1 MSNRESIMMKPSH
14 WLVLASAVAGSAVAC
29 ALYVLRHSESPRT
42 AGAAPSQGRSPLV
55 ASGSSVAPD
64 GFADKAGQRERPAA
78 ANRRAQASAPHHE
91 AEPRK
96 IVGTPPRSGLGVVSE
111 AQWLDR
117 AAKVETE
124 ANHELSR
131 MTQLLDLDSSQ
142 QDQLFAMFA
151 RRSSSWLPG
160 MQPSRDSLGGGE
172 AAVAGDISS
181 EADDVMAYLN
191 PDQQQTLIEDEMDRQ
206 AWWEEVLPQLLP
218 PQLQDG
224 TNLEVPSGDV
234 DPAPDTKP
242 FEGGEM
248 LLEE

>member
-1 MSNRESIMMKPSH
+1 M
-14 WLVLASAVAGSAVAC
+14 
-29 ALYVLRHSESPRT
+29 
-42 AGAAPSQGRSPLV
+42 AP
-55 ASGSSVAPD
+55 GSSVVPD
-64 GFADKAGQRERPAA
+64 GFAGKAEQRNRPAA
-78 ANRRAQASAPHHE
+78 ASRRAEASATQRE
-91 AEPRK
+91 MEPRK
-96 IVGTPPRSGLGVVSE
+96 IVGTPPRGGVGVVSE
-111 AQWLDR
+111 AQWLAR

-131 MTQLLDLDSSQ
+131 MTQLLDLDSTQ
-142 QDQLFAMFA
+142 QDQLFATLA

-172 AAVAGDISS
+172 AAVAGDVSS

-224 TNLEVPSGDV
+224 TTTSDGTA